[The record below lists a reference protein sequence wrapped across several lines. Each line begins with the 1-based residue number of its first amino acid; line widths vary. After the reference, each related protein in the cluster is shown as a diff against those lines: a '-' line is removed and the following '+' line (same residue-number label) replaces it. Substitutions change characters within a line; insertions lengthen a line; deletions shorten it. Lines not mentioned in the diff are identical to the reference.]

1 MEALQPPALA
11 IFTIMVCNPGAL
23 HRRIFSII
31 FLKDINFLKNFLKFQ
46 NFF

>member
-1 MEALQPPALA
+1 MGLKPVPLTYINILLRSQPRRDIS
-11 IFTIMVCNPGAL
+11 IF
-23 HRRIFSII
+23 